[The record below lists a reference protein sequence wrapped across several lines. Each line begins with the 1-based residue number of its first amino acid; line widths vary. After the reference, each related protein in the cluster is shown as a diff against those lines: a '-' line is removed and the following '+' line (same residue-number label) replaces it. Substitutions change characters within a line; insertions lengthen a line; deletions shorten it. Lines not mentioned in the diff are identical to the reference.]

1 MDFKYF
7 SKNGELLPA
16 ERAVVPLAS
25 IEYAYGFGVYETVR
39 VSGGTAYF
47 LQNHAERL
55 LESAKIIGLEHS
67 FCREDVENF
76 AQNLMAATEA
86 EAFNVKI
93 LLLGAPRKE
102 DATLYVLC
110 LNPLFPD
117 KKIYKEGVDLAVV
130 NYERE
135 YPRAKTLNMLLSY
148 LAYRKAKQS
157 GCYDALLVDR
167 RGRAREGTRTNF
179 FAVKDGVVFSP
190 PEEQILP
197 GITRKAVLSVA
208 AKIGVSVEEKEIFLD
223 DLKNCDGAFITGT
236 SVKIVP
242 VGKIGDFEYGPIP
255 ETTTALMAAFDDFL
269 KNCGGRL
276 DEKIKD

>member
-1 MDFKYF
+1 M
-7 SKNGELLPA
+7 
-16 ERAVVPLAS
+16 PLAS

-67 FCREDVENF
+67 FRREDVENF
-76 AQNLMAATEA
+76 AKNLIAATEA
-86 EAFNVKI
+86 EAFNVKM

-102 DATLYVLC
+102 DATLCVLC

-157 GCYDALLVDR
+157 GCYDALLVDQ

-179 FAVKDGVVFSP
+179 FAVKDGVVFLLPKSRFFRALPAKPFYRLP
-190 PEEQILP
+190 PKSAFPLKK
-197 GITRKAVLSVA
+197 RKFFWT
-208 AKIGVSVEEKEIFLD
+208 I
-223 DLKNCDGAFITGT
+223 
-236 SVKIVP
+236 
-242 VGKIGDFEYGPIP
+242 
-255 ETTTALMAAFDDFL
+255 
-269 KNCGGRL
+269 
-276 DEKIKD
+276 